1 MKRYFYQVPQHVSYY
16 EAAALFQYMATG
28 EPEKTQ
34 FLDKRNQLIFDVLEH
49 LQQQV
54 GRVGTRQFIQYL
66 TEHDLLNAA
75 GGLDYVQKVFN
86 SLEPL
91 EAVC

>member
-1 MKRYFYQVPQHVSYY
+1 MKRCFFQVPPHVSSI
-16 EAAALFQYMATG
+16 EAAELYRFMATG
-28 EPEKTQ
+28 ETTKTE

-49 LQQQV
+49 LIQQA
-54 GRVGTRQFIQYL
+54 GRVGTRQFCQYL
-66 TEHDLLNAA
+66 IENDLLNAA
-75 GGLDYVQKVFN
+75 GGLDYVKKIFC

>member
-1 MKRYFYQVPQHVSYY
+1 MKRCFYQVPAHVSYA
-16 EAAALFQYMATG
+16 EAAELYRYMATG
-28 EPEKTQ
+28 ETAKTE

-49 LQQQV
+49 LIKQV
-54 GRVGTRQFIQYL
+54 GRVGTEQFCQYL

-75 GGLDYVQKVFN
+75 GGLPYVQKIFN
-86 SLEPL
+86 YLEPL